1 MMMSL
6 MRNDGMVMM
15 MMMMQGL
22 TAKQWAEKGTA
33 KGHFGGVVLS
43 PSYRHVR
50 LCLYLYLYLYL
61 YLQLVLFLL
70 QEYPNTIYSMMV

>member
-1 MMMSL
+1 MM
-6 MRNDGMVMM
+6 MRNDGMVM

-50 LCLYLYLYLYL
+50 LCLYLYLYLC
-61 YLQLVLFLL
+61 LQLVLFLL

>member
-6 MRNDGMVMM
+6 MRNDGMMMM

-50 LCLYLYLYLYL
+50 LYLYL